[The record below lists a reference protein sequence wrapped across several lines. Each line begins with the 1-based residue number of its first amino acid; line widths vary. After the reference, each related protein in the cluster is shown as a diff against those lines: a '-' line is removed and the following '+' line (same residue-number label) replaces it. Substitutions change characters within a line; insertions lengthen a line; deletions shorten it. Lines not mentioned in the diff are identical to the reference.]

1 MLLDF
6 APLEGITNSTYLHA
20 HRRFFGALDKYYTPF
35 FLPNSQTGVP
45 GLLRRELQLAHTEHL
60 PLVPQVLTNHSGDFL
75 YAAKIVKEL
84 GCTELNLNL
93 GCPSGTVVSK
103 GRGAGFLSRR
113 DALALF
119 LDEIFSATPLPISIK
134 TRIGMEDPAEFPSLL
149 DLFNQYPIAELTI
162 HPRLRRDFYR
172 NQPNLSAFRQ
182 AVSESRNRLV
192 YSGDLFSPAQ
202 IKNFQCE
209 FPHTGA
215 LMLGRGLIANPA
227 LADLARGSQPL
238 TRERFLA
245 FHDHLYAQ
253 YREVLSGPA
262 PVLHKMKEL
271 WHYMITLFPDHQK
284 SLKRLR
290 KATTLPDY
298 EAAVAAI
305 FRDLAL
311 NPEAGYLPH

>member
-1 MLLDF
+1 MLFYF

-20 HRRFFGALDKYYTPF
+20 HRRFFGPLDKYYMPF

-45 GLLRRELQLAHTEHL
+45 GLQRRELQLAHGESI
-60 PLVPQVLTNHSGDFL
+60 PLIPQVLTNQSGDFL
-75 YAAKIVKEL
+75 RAAEVLKEF

-103 GRGAGFLSRR
+103 GRGAGFLPRR
-113 DALALF
+113 EALARF
-119 LDEIFSATPLPISIK
+119 LDEIFAASPLPISIK
-134 TRIGMEDPAEFPSLL
+134 TRIGMEDPEEFPSLL
-149 DLFNQYPIAELTI
+149 DLFNQYPITQLTI

-172 NQPNLSAFRQ
+172 NHPNLSAFRL
-182 AVSESRNRLV
+182 ACSESRNPLV

-202 IKNFQCE
+202 IKDFQQE
-209 FPHTGA
+209 FPHIDA
-215 LMLGRGLIANPA
+215 IMLGRGLIANPA
-227 LADLARGSQPL
+227 LADLTRGGQPL

-245 FHDHLYAQ
+245 FHDYLYAQ

-271 WHYMITLFPDHQK
+271 WHYMITRFPDHQK
-284 SLKRLR
+284 ALKRLR
-290 KATTLPDY
+290 KATALPDY

-305 FRDLAL
+305 FRDLPL
-311 NPEAGYLPH
+311 DPEAGYNPH